1 MTWNEDWQPPQTD
14 QVQEYLAPS
23 GATQSVPTQPSG
35 RAGVGAATVAVIALG
50 FGAAGGVGGYVV
62 ADRLNIGGSHMAIT
76 LSQSEA
82 DLSARP
88 DGSIASIASAVT
100 PSVVS
105 IAFSSSMGSGTGSGF
120 VIDSRGYIL
129 TNNHVVEGAVGGG
142 SLTVDLPDGRNFPA
156 TIVGRNSAYDLAVIK
171 VDATNLVA
179 LQLGNSDGLVV
190 GDSVVA
196 IGAPLGLTGTV
207 TTGIISALNRPVTA
221 GGSGETSFINA
232 VQTDAAINPGN
243 SGGPLVDSKGLVIG
257 VNSAIAT
264 MSSSMS
270 GQSGSIGLG
279 FAIPINQAKRIAE
292 ELISTGKSTNPIL
305 GVQVDMQAASR
316 GAIISGVTSGGPAD
330 SAGLKAG
337 DVVTKVDERLVLN
350 GTEFIVAIRSHV
362 PGDKVTLTLADGS
375 TLSVTLGSNSTDS

>member
-1 MTWNEDWQPPQTD
+1 MSWNDNWQPPQSEPL
-14 QVQEYLAPS
+14 QQHIAPTEPEVS
-23 GATQSVPTQPSG
+23 EGASPST
-35 RAGVGAATVAVIALG
+35 RAGVGAATVAVLSLA

-62 ADRLNIGGSHMAIT
+62 ADRLNIGGAHSAIT
-76 LSQSEA
+76 LPQSSA
-82 DLSARP
+82 DRSTRP
-88 DGSIASIASAVT
+88 DGSIASIASQVT

-105 IAFSSSMGSGTGSGF
+105 IAFEGSMGAGTGSGF
-120 VIDSRGYIL
+120 IIDSRGYIL
-129 TNNHVVEGAVGGG
+129 TNNHVVEGALGGG
-142 SLTVDLPDGRNFPA
+142 TLTVDLPDGRNFPA

-171 VDATNLVA
+171 VNASNLVA
-179 LQLGNSDGLVV
+179 VQLGNSESLVV
-190 GDSVVA
+190 GDTVVA
-196 IGAPLGLTGTV
+196 IGAPLGLSGTV
-207 TTGIISALNRPVTA
+207 TTGIVSALNRPVTA

-292 ELISTGKSTNPIL
+292 ELIATGKSTNPIL
-305 GVQVDMQAASR
+305 GVQVDMQSNNR

-337 DVVTKVDERLVLN
+337 DVVTKVDDRLVLN

-362 PGDKVTLTLADGS
+362 PGDKVVLTLAGGG
-375 TLSVTLGSNSTDS
+375 TLSVTLGSLSTDS